1 MPNPTLAIT
10 DSEITVKF
18 HPFTLREIVKNE
30 H

>member
-1 MPNPTLAIT
+1 MFNPTLAII
-10 DSEITVKF
+10 DGEITVKF